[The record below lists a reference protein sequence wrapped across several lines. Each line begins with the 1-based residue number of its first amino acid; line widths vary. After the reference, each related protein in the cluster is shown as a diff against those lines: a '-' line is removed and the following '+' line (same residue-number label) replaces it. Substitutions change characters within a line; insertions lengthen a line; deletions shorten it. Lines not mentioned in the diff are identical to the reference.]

1 MDDSLHRLSQKIFD
15 RAAQSPELI
24 GRCNLILIDSVGELE
39 ISTLKQAIVFLMATW
54 SCTSRISYRTLVQV
68 LGRGCWPDLCLYVVD
83 TDSITQQFIE
93 QQLPSTP
100 NGDGE
105 TYWVRDGRIE
115 HSMTQ
120 YGDNQADLVESYT
133 RKIAR

>member
-1 MDDSLHRLSQKIFD
+1 MNDSLHRFFQKIFD

-54 SCTSRISYRTLVQV
+54 SCTSRTSYRTLVQV
-68 LGRGCWPDLCLYVVD
+68 LGKDRWPELRIYVVNI
-83 TDSITQQFIE
+83 DSVTEEFIE
-93 QQLPSTP
+93 QQLPSAP
-100 NGDGE
+100 HGDGE

-115 HSMTQ
+115 HSMTKF
-120 YGDNQADLVESYT
+120 GNNQADLVESYT
-133 RKIAR
+133 RDIAR